1 MANKVAIVTGA
12 SKGIGQ
18 AIAIGLAEKGM
29 HLVLIGRD
37 LQGLE
42 QTASQCQSAETLA
55 LDITDEMAVT
65 HNLEMLISRL
75 GRVDILINNAGVAED
90 QWVPTQDLDL
100 ALLKHTFDINF
111 FAQVNITQQVL
122 PIMKSHNYGRI
133 VNISSELAS
142 LNEMQMGNTL
152 AYRASKNAL
161 NSLTKV
167 LSLELNDYS
176 NIKVNSAAPGWV
188 KTALGG
194 EDAPLTP
201 EQGADTAIW
210 LATLAKDGPTGG
222 FYREREVY
230 PW

>member
-42 QTASQCQSAETLA
+42 QTASQCKSAETLA
-55 LDITDEMAVT
+55 LDITDEMAVI
-65 HNLEMLISRL
+65 HNLELLISRL
-75 GRVDILINNAGVAED
+75 GRVDVLINNAGVAED
-90 QWVPTQDLDL
+90 QWVPIQDLDM
-100 ALLKHTFDINF
+100 AVLKHTFEINF
-111 FAQVNITQQVL
+111 FAQVNLTQQVL
-122 PIMKSHNYGRI
+122 PIMKSHKYGRI

-194 EDAPLTP
+194 EGAPLTP